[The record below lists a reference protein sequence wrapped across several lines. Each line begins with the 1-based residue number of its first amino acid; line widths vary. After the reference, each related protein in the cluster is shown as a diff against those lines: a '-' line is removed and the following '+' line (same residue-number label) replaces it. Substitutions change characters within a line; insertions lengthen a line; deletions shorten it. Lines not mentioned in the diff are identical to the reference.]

1 LALLSAVPEG
11 EDMMQAHKRASD
23 ALSLKGVLHVQI
35 LWMHFL
41 PANGFKNNT
50 RHGGRIE
57 RLALLDRVIE
67 VA

>member
-1 LALLSAVPEG
+1 
-11 EDMMQAHKRASD
+11 MMQAHKRAFD
-23 ALSLKGVLHVQI
+23 APSLKGVLHVQI

-41 PANGFKNNT
+41 PADGFKNNT

-57 RLALLDRVIE
+57 RLALLNRVIE